1 MDGATRL
8 LAEGVMGMWSGL
20 ADWFG
25 RGDVDALS
33 VPPMDGRLKPN
44 NRLDAAEQVLRLPA
58 IDNLAVID
66 GRLICSSGNT
76 LYRIHPAERDAVPI
90 RSFDGRITAV
100 AASMG
105 GTLAVGV
112 EGCGLEIGAG
122 ETWQS
127 RDLATANGC
136 ITAALF
142 RSENELLV
150 TVGSRK
156 HSWTDWKRDLMSH
169 GATGAVLSVDV
180 AGGEASVLR
189 EAMAF
194 PYGIEV
200 ASDGD
205 LIVSESWKHRLVRV
219 SSAGA
224 SRSALDE
231 LPAYPA
237 RLGRAAGGGFWLALF
252 APRRQLTELIL
263 REDDYRTEMMATI
276 PPESWIGP
284 DFSDRAD
291 GDQPLQSGSVRQM
304 GIMKP
309 WAPSRS
315 YGLVVR
321 LDEQLRPVDSAHSRA
336 DGAMHGI
343 ASVVELDGHVYVAAR
358 GADTLLRLPV
368 EDAS

>member
-1 MDGATRL
+1 
-8 LAEGVMGMWSGL
+8 MGMWSRL

-25 RGDVDALS
+25 RGDEDALS
-33 VPPMDGRLKPN
+33 IPPMDGKLKPN
-44 NRLDAAEQVLRLPA
+44 NRLDAAEQVLCLPE
-58 IDNLAVID
+58 IDNLAVVD

-76 LYRIHPAERDAVPI
+76 LYGIDPTERNAVPI
-90 RSFDGRITAV
+90 RSFDGRITAI
-100 AASMG
+100 AASTG

-112 EGCGLEIGAG
+112 EGRGLEIGG
-122 ETWQS
+122 SERWQS
-127 RDLATANGC
+127 CDLANANGC
-136 ITAALF
+136 ITAVLF
-142 RSENELLV
+142 RSDDELLV
-150 TVGSRK
+150 TVGSRE

-169 GATGAVLSVDV
+169 GSTGAVLSVNV
-180 AGGEASVLR
+180 ARGEARILR

-205 LIVSESWKHRLVRV
+205 LIVSESWRHRLVLI

-224 SRSALDE
+224 STTAVGE

-237 RLGRAAGGGFWLALF
+237 RLSRAQGGGFWLALF
-252 APRRQLTELIL
+252 APRRQLTELVL
-263 REDDYRTEMMATI
+263 REDDYRAEMMAAI
-276 PPESWIGP
+276 PPESWVGP

-321 LDEQLRPVDSAHSRA
+321 LDRQLRLVGSAHSRA
-336 DGAMHGI
+336 DGAMHGV

-368 EDAS
+368 EDVS

>member
-1 MDGATRL
+1 MDGAARL
-8 LAEGVMGMWSGL
+8 LGKGVMGTWSRL

-25 RGDVDALS
+25 RGDEDALS
-33 VPPMDGRLKPN
+33 IPPMDGKLKPN
-44 NRLDAAEQVLRLPA
+44 NRLDTAEQVLRLPE
-58 IDNLAVID
+58 IDNLAVKGD
-66 GRLICSSGNT
+66 HLICSSRNT
-76 LYRIHPAERDAVPI
+76 LFEIDHAGRNAVPI

-100 AASMG
+100 TASTG

-112 EGCGLEIGAG
+112 EGRGLEIRAG

-127 RDLATANGC
+127 RDLAEANAC

-150 TVGSRK
+150 TVGSHV

-169 GATGAVLSVDV
+169 GATGAMWSINV
-180 AGGEASVLR
+180 AGGEARVLR

-200 ASDGD
+200 GSDGD
-205 LIVSESWKHRLVRV
+205 LIVSESWRHRLVRI

-224 SRSALDE
+224 SKAALDE

-237 RLGRAAGGGFWLALF
+237 RLSGAPGGGFWLALF
-252 APRRQLTELIL
+252 APRRQLTELVL
-263 REDDYRTEMMATI
+263 REDDYRAEMMATI
-276 PPESWIGP
+276 PPESWVGP
-284 DFSDRAD
+284 DFSERSD

-321 LDEQLRPVDSAHSRA
+321 LDEHLRPLGSAHSRA

-368 EDAS
+368 EDVS